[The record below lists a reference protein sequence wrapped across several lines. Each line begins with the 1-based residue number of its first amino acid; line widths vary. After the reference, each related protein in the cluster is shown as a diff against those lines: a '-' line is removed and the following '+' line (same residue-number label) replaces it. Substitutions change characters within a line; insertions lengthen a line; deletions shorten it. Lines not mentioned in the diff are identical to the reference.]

1 MIAVYEDMK
10 GSFSF
15 FLFFWHGNLA
25 QLTTHSLQP
34 TTGDLDLA
42 VSSVIMSESYRVKRA
57 HTVTGN
63 IVCNGWKKKKGRGNI
78 VPLMHFFEKKRK

>member
-1 MIAVYEDMK
+1 MIAVCEDMK

-15 FLFFWHGNLA
+15 FFWHGNLV

-34 TTGDLDLA
+34 TTSDLDLA
-42 VSSVIMSESYRVKRA
+42 VSSVIMSESYRVKGA

-63 IVCNGWKKKKGRGNI
+63 IVCNGGKKGQG
-78 VPLMHFFEKKRK
+78 